1 MRRDLMASAFS
12 GVVSLGVLFSTCSAV
27 QSAESQAG
35 EILVK
40 SLRGRA
46 SYCQDKVNWLP
57 LVPNLVLKQGA
68 ILRTEGNS
76 TADVVIKSSGTALRL
91 TSSTLLE
98 VTRLEKEVAGED
110 LITRTALELRTG
122 ALIGSQR
129 KLENPS
135 AFQIQT
141 RAGTVSIRGTKY
153 LVKADGTVRCFSGS
167 ISVDD
172 NSVASAEPA
181 IAVPAGFSFDPATKA
196 ISAIEPGIM
205 TALITDVNAVHQN
218 AQSLK
223 KDSGQLVMRLEEDKK
238 KVSPTKGNNG
248 VGNGVDP
255 QPPGNPPINDG
266 PGTSP
271 GNPGN
276 KGGTPGHNG

>member
-1 MRRDLMASAFS
+1 MNGASISAVGKGILPLAVFFSVCFS
-12 GVVSLGVLFSTCSAV
+12 GRSVESQDAELLV
-27 QSAESQAG
+27 QSVHGQG
-35 EILVK
+35 
-40 SLRGRA
+40 
-46 SYCQDKVNWLP
+46 SYCADKVNWLA
-57 LVPNLVLKQGA
+57 LAPNVVLKQGA

-76 TADVVIKSSGTALRL
+76 TADVIIKSSGTALRL
-91 TSSTLLE
+91 NPSTLLE
-98 VTRLEKEVAGED
+98 VTRLEKEVAGEEVV
-110 LITRTALELRTG
+110 TRTALELRAG

-135 AFQIQT
+135 TFQIQT
-141 RAGTVSIRGTKY
+141 LAGTVAIRGTKY
-153 LVKADGTVRCFSGS
+153 LVKADGTVRCFTGS

-172 NSVASAEPA
+172 NSIGRAQSGIV
-181 IAVPAGFSFDPATKA
+181 VPGGFSFDPATKG
-196 ISAIEPGIM
+196 ISAIEPGM
-205 TALITDVNAVHQN
+205 MATLITDVDAVHQN
-218 AQSLK
+218 TKSFK
-223 KDSGQLVMRLEEDKK
+223 TGSGLAIMRLDDR

-266 PGTSP
+266 PGTGP